1 VGLFETV
8 LVRVVKQN
16 MKFPHRNKKSS
27 TFDLTSLID
36 VVFLLL
42 IFFMLTTTF
51 VNLENRVEV
60 NLPSG
65 DFAAAEPSENI
76 IVSVTENNIIY
87 LNGKLI
93 DPLKLTEN
101 VAAELKKEPEKIVVL
116 EADKNVLHGKVIRVM
131 DLLKKGGAEKIAI
144 ATQPAEKE
152 IK

>member
-1 VGLFETV
+1 
-8 LVRVVKQN
+8 
-16 MKFPHRNKKSS
+16 MKFPHLNKKSAR
-27 TFDLTSLID
+27 FDLTPLID

-51 VNLENRVEV
+51 VNLENRVKV

-65 DFAAAEPSENI
+65 DFAAAESSENI
-76 IVSVTENNIIY
+76 VVSITENNTIY

-101 VAAELKKEPEKIVVL
+101 VGIELTKGPEKIVVL

-144 ATQPAEKE
+144 ATQPAEEK
-152 IK
+152 

>member
-1 VGLFETV
+1 V
-8 LVRVVKQN
+8 LVRAVKQN
-16 MKFPHRNKKSS
+16 MKFPHLSKKSAG
-27 TFDLTSLID
+27 FDLTSLID
-36 VVFLLL
+36 VVLLL
-42 IFFMLTTTF
+42 VIFFMLTTTF

>member
-1 VGLFETV
+1 
-8 LVRVVKQN
+8 
-16 MKFPHRNKKSS
+16 
-27 TFDLTSLID
+27 
-36 VVFLLL
+36 
-42 IFFMLTTTF
+42 MLTTTF

-144 ATQPAEKE
+144 ATQPVEKE

>member
-1 VGLFETV
+1 
-8 LVRVVKQN
+8 
-16 MKFPHRNKKSS
+16 MKFPHLNKKSAR
-27 TFDLTSLID
+27 FDLTPLID

-76 IVSVTENNIIY
+76 IVSITENNTIY
-87 LNGKLI
+87 FNGKLI
-93 DPLKLTEN
+93 DPLKLSES
-101 VAAELKKEPEKIVVL
+101 VAAEIKGEPEKIVVL
-116 EADKNVLHGKVIRVM
+116 EADQNVLHGKVIRVM

-144 ATQPAEKE
+144 ATQPTEEK
-152 IK
+152 